1 MLPLLKP
8 LPSPYYVPGH
18 GTDPEVIT
26 YMRAY
31 IVGRQKATGC
41 VHPEYADEHRLRA
54 FEAEHVQGGADFR
67 QRILDKHKE
76 AEKA

>member
-1 MLPLLKP
+1 MLPLVKP
-8 LPSPYYVPGH
+8 LPNPYYVPGY
-18 GTDPEVIT
+18 GTDAEVIA

-31 IVGRQKATGC
+31 IVHRQKATGK
-41 VHPEYADEHRLRA
+41 VHPEYADEQRLRA

-67 QRILDKHKE
+67 QRILDKHKA